1 VIAAFDGPG
10 TGLGVGDGLGV
21 GTGVGDGVFPGVG
34 VAVGV
39 GVGVGLE
46 LELTEPHPVARV
58 KHKASNRVSRQRN
71 SLPYKCMKTSLGG
84 TGSFMEKEMLSS
96 STELFAQW
104 RCGALFFYLT

>member
-10 TGLGVGDGLGV
+10 TGVGVGDGLGV

-71 SLPYKCMKTSLGG
+71 SLRYKCMKTPSGNRLVYG
-84 TGSFMEKEMLSS
+84 ERDVE
-96 STELFAQW
+96 QQH
-104 RCGALFFYLT
+104 